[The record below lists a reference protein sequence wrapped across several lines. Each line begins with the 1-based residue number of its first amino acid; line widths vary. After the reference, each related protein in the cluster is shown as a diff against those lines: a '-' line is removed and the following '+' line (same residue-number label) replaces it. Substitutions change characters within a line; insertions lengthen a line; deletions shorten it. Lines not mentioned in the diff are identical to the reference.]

1 MTSNS
6 AEFATK
12 VIDCL
17 YELPATDVLSL
28 QTEAMDVES
37 SAPSSPVHSSSALS
51 QLPPI
56 YGQEVSEEW
65 IEAHTQ
71 LTREISSLRDQ
82 LLRQPPPSSKVEFA
96 SLSESTQNLAAQ
108 IATLQRGVE
117 SLHQFASQLARIT
130 RAADQIQ
137 EVSEKLAALSTDE
150 ATGRPLKV
158 LQEVSENIGAI
169 CGLVFSFSALPNP
182 GKFFY
187 QRLVNY
193 MIAGPIGVYVL
204 AGESAVS
211 KWREL
216 IGPTKTYRWDVI
228 YRLSDA
234 NTLDGDESAKEE
246 IKFFFPDFDFTLKDK
261 V

>member
-1 MTSNS
+1 MS
-6 AEFATK
+6 AGQRLTLAIFKPDVQRIGVYRQYAEEAIRGIGLKPLVHREFRMSRGRA
-12 VIDCL
+12 
-17 YELPATDVLSL
+17 
-28 QTEAMDVES
+28 EAFY
-37 SAPSSPVHSSSALS
+37 A
-51 QLPPI
+51 
-56 YGQEVSEEW
+56 
-65 IEAHTQ
+65 AH
-71 LTREISSLRDQ
+71 R
-82 LLRQPPPSSKVEFA
+82 
-96 SLSESTQNLAAQ
+96 
-108 IATLQRGVE
+108 
-117 SLHQFASQLARIT
+117 
-130 RAADQIQ
+130 
-137 EVSEKLAALSTDE
+137 
-150 ATGRPLKV
+150 
-158 LQEVSENIGAI
+158 
-169 CGLVFSFSALPNP
+169 